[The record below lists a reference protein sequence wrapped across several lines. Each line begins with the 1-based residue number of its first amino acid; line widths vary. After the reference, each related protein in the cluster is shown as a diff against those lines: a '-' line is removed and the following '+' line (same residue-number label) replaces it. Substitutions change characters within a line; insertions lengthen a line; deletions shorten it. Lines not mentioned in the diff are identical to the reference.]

1 VFTIQELTSFD
12 NISNRGSNLDR
23 EIASDVLFYVTTPR
37 YSIPYLEEIGIRT
50 RENRPNTI
58 TRQIEL
64 TIDIIESIQ
73 RYNDATSEKSERR
86 VAVDFQSLIFN
97 DANKSEGDLDATLQ
111 YIQLKDLKL
120 KRLF

>member
-1 VFTIQELTSFD
+1 MFTIQELTSFD

>member
-1 VFTIQELTSFD
+1 MFTIQELTSFD
-12 NISNRGSNLDR
+12 NVSNRGSNIDR
-23 EIASDVLFYVTTPR
+23 EIASDILFYVTTPR

-64 TIDIIESIQ
+64 TVDIIESVQ
-73 RYNDATSEKSERR
+73 RYNDATPETSERR

-97 DANKSEGDLDATLQ
+97 DSNKDEGDLDASLQ
-111 YIQLKDLKL
+111 YFQLKDFKQQ
-120 KRLF
+120 RLF

>member
-1 VFTIQELTSFD
+1 MFTIQELTSFD

-37 YSIPYLEEIGIRT
+37 YSTPYLEEIGIRT